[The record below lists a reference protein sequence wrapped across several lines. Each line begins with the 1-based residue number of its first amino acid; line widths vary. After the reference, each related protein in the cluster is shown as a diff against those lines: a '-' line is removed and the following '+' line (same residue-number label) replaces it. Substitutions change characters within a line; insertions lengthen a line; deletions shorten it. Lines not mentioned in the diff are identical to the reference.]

1 MEYAVFQVSLKVL
14 VRNGEKVLLTK
25 ESEDIIDLPG
35 GRVDRGEENIPLE
48 DIIAREISE
57 ELGKDLKFRL
67 GQVLFVNRVDRTKE
81 DRWVFHVVFDAEYIS
96 GDITLSS
103 EHTSYEWVDRKV
115 YQVKRSSFLPED
127 EERYQAFKKYFDS
140 LANR

>member
-14 VRNGEKVLLTK
+14 LRNGEKVLLTK
-25 ESEDIIDLPG
+25 ESGDIIDLPG
-35 GRVDRGEENIPLE
+35 GRVDMGEENMPLE

-67 GQVLFVNRVDRTKE
+67 GQVLFVDRVDRTKE
-81 DRWVFHVVFDAEYIS
+81 DRWIFHVVFDAEYLS
-96 GDITLSS
+96 GDIILSD
-103 EHTSYEWVDRKV
+103 EHVSYEWVDRKA
-115 YQVKRSSFLPED
+115 YQIKRDSFLPED
-127 EERYQAFKKYFDS
+127 EEKYQALKKYFDS